1 MNKKTRA
8 LSKEEYEKIIETI
21 QYGFIYNGIKI
32 QPNPRI
38 ATAFVVQA
46 NTGLR
51 IGDLLNLRLKDI
63 VKESGRYHFNIREE
77 KTKKPRTF
85 TIAPEVYTYLQSYAL
100 ENGIKPTAKLF
111 DISSRGISKHLKT
124 TAEYLGY
131 EGIGTHSF
139 RKFFAMSIYNNNGY
153 NVELVR
159 ELLQHS
165 SVSITQHYLG
175 VSPQL
180 VEKALL
186 NHVYI
191 PDLKMQKNDD

>member
-21 QYGFIYNGIKI
+21 QYGFIYNGIKV

-63 VKESGRYHFNIREE
+63 IKESGRYHFNIKEE

-85 TIAPEVYTYLQSYAL
+85 TISC
-100 ENGIKPTAKLF
+100 
-111 DISSRGISKHLKT
+111 
-124 TAEYLGY
+124 
-131 EGIGTHSF
+131 
-139 RKFFAMSIYNNNGY
+139 
-153 NVELVR
+153 
-159 ELLQHS
+159 
-165 SVSITQHYLG
+165 HYLC
-175 VSPQL
+175 PICLFL
-180 VEKALL
+180 VKNKKKESKLQKIIHRFSCILL
-186 NHVYI
+186 SS
-191 PDLKMQKNDD
+191 

>member
-21 QYGFIYNGIKI
+21 QYGFIYNGIKV

-63 VKESGRYHFNIREE
+63 VKESGRYHFNIKEE

-111 DISSRGISKHLKT
+111 DISTS
-124 TAEYLGY
+124 
-131 EGIGTHSF
+131 
-139 RKFFAMSIYNNNGY
+139 
-153 NVELVR
+153 
-159 ELLQHS
+159 
-165 SVSITQHYLG
+165 
-175 VSPQL
+175 
-180 VEKALL
+180 
-186 NHVYI
+186 
-191 PDLKMQKNDD
+191 

>member
-1 MNKKTRA
+1 M
-8 LSKEEYEKIIETI
+8 
-21 QYGFIYNGIKI
+21 
-32 QPNPRI
+32 
-38 ATAFVVQA
+38 VQA

-63 VKESGRYHFNIREE
+63 IKESGRYHFNIKEE

-131 EGIGTHSF
+131 EGNRQILRRIDRHERIVVGRTGKS
-139 RKFFAMSIYNNNGY
+139 
-153 NVELVR
+153 R
-159 ELLQHS
+159 EVPLLLLQGR
-165 SVSITQHYLG
+165 Q
-175 VSPQL
+175 
-180 VEKALL
+180 ER
-186 NHVYI
+186 
-191 PDLKMQKNDD
+191 